1 MSGKWLNE
9 ASDYKNN
16 YMKLIAI
23 LSVTI
28 FLLSC
33 GAAHRFKKD
42 KAAFDASSVVTKY
55 KAIGDM
61 NDSFFEIRENNFF
74 EFYMQLFDSVKNTRY
89 PGKYTTNGDTLYLN
103 FYNKKGEDLLGS
115 KAIINKTRKEI
126 IFFDHY
132 PGIKKR
138 LIFN

>member
-1 MSGKWLNE
+1 
-9 ASDYKNN
+9 
-16 YMKLIAI
+16 MKFIAI
-23 LSVTI
+23 LSITI

-33 GAAHRFKKD
+33 GPSQKFKKD
-42 KAAFDASSVVTKY
+42 KPQFDASAVVTKY
-55 KAIGDM
+55 KAIADM
-61 NDSFFEIRENNFF
+61 NDSYFEIRENNFF

-89 PGKYTTNGDTLYLN
+89 PGKYTKNGDTLYLN

-115 KAIINKTRKEI
+115 KALINQNKKEI
-126 IFFDHY
+126 VFFDHY